1 MAFSPKRG
9 VPYLLSALS
18 GVLVYASFPPFEVGV
33 LAYFAFV
40 PLCIATAL
48 SPNYRTSALC
58 GLIAGCLAY
67 LPAFWWLSSV
77 TYGGWLFLSLYVAV
91 YLLLFALIVH
101 MTMREMPAIWP
112 IAAACGWV
120 GLEFVRSRFA
130 TGFPWLLMGYSQYR
144 FTGLIQIATVT
155 GVYGVSFLLVLSG
168 VALAKAILVF
178 QQQTSVS
185 GRICNA
191 VLWPGSVALAVI
203 LLALWGGDAER
214 KLRCDDGPSVGVVQQ
229 NVPRLVEDLV
239 TPPEI
244 SRIYQ
249 LTSDEVAALTSG
261 EYKALRE
268 KLADYRDDVFGRIKD
283 EIDKTVALS
292 RTFGEDV
299 DLVVWPETTV
309 QEPLNAGATAVLSE
323 RARAMRRY
331 ALDGISALARD
342 LNAYVL
348 VGAPYIAPG
357 AIVNGVPMDG
367 YGPDATNN
375 ANSAYLFSPEGRML
389 EDRYDKMHL
398 VPFGEYVPL
407 VDFLPFLQSLTPMTR
422 NLVPGKTASIFTFEC
437 PGRGNGATFHLA
449 TPICYEDVFPGL
461 VRTFCRKGA
470 DFVVNITDEGWYWRA
485 GELRQHLAMAVF
497 RAVENRRTVVRAAN
511 TGISCFIGPAGDIY
525 EIVEV
530 EGEDG
535 VVRRRNVAG
544 TAAGEVKICDDVTL
558 YMRFRDWFAWT
569 CMVVSLGVLGWCVAR
584 RRIR

>member
-1 MAFSPKRG
+1 MASSPKYG
-9 VPYLLSALS
+9 IPYVLSALS
-18 GVLVYASFPPFEVGV
+18 GGLVCASFPPFEVGV

-40 PLCIATAL
+40 PLCIAIFL
-48 SPNYRTSALC
+48 SQNYRTSALC

-77 TYGGWLFLSLYVAV
+77 TYGGWLFLSLYVAF
-91 YLLLFALIVH
+91 YLLLFALIVYI
-101 MTMREMPAIWP
+101 TMRKTPKIWP
-112 IAAACGWV
+112 VVAACGWV
-120 GLEFVRSRFA
+120 GLELVRGRFA

-144 FTGLIQIATVT
+144 FTGLIQIATVA
-155 GVYGVSFLLVLSG
+155 GVYGVSFLLVLSSA
-168 VALAKAILVF
+168 ALAKAILVF
-178 QQQTSVS
+178 KQKTSVS

-191 VLWPGSVALAVI
+191 VLWPGSVALVVI
-203 LLALWGGDAER
+203 LFALWGGNAGR
-214 KLRCDDGPSVGVVQQ
+214 KVRCDDGPSVGVVQQ
-229 NVPRLVEDLV
+229 NVPRRVDDLV

-244 SRIYQ
+244 RRIYE
-249 LTSDEVAALTSG
+249 LTSDEVAALTS
-261 EYKALRE
+261 EEHKTLQK

-283 EIDKTVALS
+283 EIDKAVALS

-309 QEPLNAGATAVLSE
+309 QEPLNEEATALLSG
-323 RARAMRRY
+323 RAEAMRKY
-331 ALDGISALARD
+331 AVDIIGALARD
-342 LNAYVL
+342 LNAYIL

-357 AIVNGVPMDG
+357 TAMDGVPMDG

-407 VDFLPFLQSLTPMTR
+407 VDFFPFLQFLTPMTR
-422 NLVPGKTASIFTFEC
+422 NLVPGENASIFTVER
-437 PGRGNGATFHLA
+437 PRLGNETAFHFA

-511 TGISCFIGPAGDIY
+511 TGISCFIGPGGDIY
-525 EIVEV
+525 EVIEA
-530 EGEDG
+530 EGDDG
-535 VVRRRNVAG
+535 MVRQQNVAG
-544 TAAGEVKICDDVTL
+544 TSVGEVKICDEVTP
-558 YMRFRDWFAWT
+558 YTRFGDWFAWT
-569 CMVVSLGVLGWCVAR
+569 CLGVVAGALAW
-584 RRIR
+584 IFVKQPG